1 MKPLATGGA
10 EFEGLAQGFNDMDF
24 KLLAM
29 IADAASIAPMHGNGR
44 VVCVPVHVKEI
55 QSSAG
60 VWENLLHE
68 RGLSMFKGRPHRLQS
83 REGQRITKSNR
94 WLWCLKGEVLLE

>member
-1 MKPLATGGA
+1 
-10 EFEGLAQGFNDMDF
+10 MDF

-29 IADAASIAPMHGNGR
+29 IADSAGIAPMHGNGR

-68 RGLSMFKGRPHRLQS
+68 RGLSMFKGKAPQIAIKGRPEDNEEQ
-83 REGQRITKSNR
+83 
-94 WLWCLKGEVLLE
+94 